1 MHMHMYI
8 LAYIHF
14 ILYVYNIY
22 IHTYIHTYKYVRT
35 MSTSILIH
43 PSRAFK
49 NPKHPS
55 MAIEIRLVH
64 SPAQGSRLIHGF
76 KPKRTG
82 ENWLDRGHVYC

>member
-1 MHMHMYI
+1 
-8 LAYIHF
+8 
-14 ILYVYNIY
+14 
-22 IHTYIHTYKYVRT
+22 

-64 SPAQGSRLIHGF
+64 SPAQGSQLIHSASSQNEPVKTGWTGDMCTARYGDRLCANLGAE
-76 KPKRTG
+76 KWGKSRTKSVIC
-82 ENWLDRGHVYC
+82 ERR